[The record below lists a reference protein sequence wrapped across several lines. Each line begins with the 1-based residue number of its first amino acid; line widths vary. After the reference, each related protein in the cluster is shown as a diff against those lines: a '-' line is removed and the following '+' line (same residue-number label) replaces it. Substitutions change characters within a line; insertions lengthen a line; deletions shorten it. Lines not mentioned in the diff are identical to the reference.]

1 MTEKD
6 IFMVRCEVEGIRSNL
21 EKLSMTR
28 ELVEYWFL
36 RGRLEGIASAF
47 MIMPW
52 HFKTWKDLYSGIIK
66 YLDDA
71 DKQNKPA

>member
-1 MTEKD
+1 
-6 IFMVRCEVEGIRSNL
+6 
-21 EKLSMTR
+21 MTR
-28 ELVEYWFL
+28 EPVEYWFL